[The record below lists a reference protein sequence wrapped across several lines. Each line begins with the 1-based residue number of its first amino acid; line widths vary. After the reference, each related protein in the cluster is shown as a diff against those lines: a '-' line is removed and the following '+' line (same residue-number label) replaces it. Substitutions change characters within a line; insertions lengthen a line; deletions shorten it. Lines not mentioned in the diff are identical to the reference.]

1 MPKPRL
7 IDWVLACV
15 IVLGLLILLAIVD
28 PPQFD

>member
-7 IDWVLACV
+7 IDWIITFT
-15 IVLGLLILLAIVD
+15 IVLGLLVLLAIVD